1 MTFFNTPVNAQE
13 YIQLGDVYNLEGFY
27 SMNRLTS
34 YCIEEKGCRDFAFI
48 GFAEGSRVVQARF
61 LGFLGACDQ
70 HNIRPD
76 EGMLFTRPSNHTYFS
91 YSMVEEVIR
100 RMTFMPDAI
109 VCEND
114 DIAKYTALALL
125 QKDPELA
132 RRMVITGF
140 DNTIEE
146 DFFKKDILT
155 VDVKIEELGRRLVKS
170 VIDRVRDPR
179 LGIIFATLTTYP
191 KLI

>member
-1 MTFFNTPVNAQE
+1 
-13 YIQLGDVYNLEGFY
+13 
-27 SMNRLTS
+27 
-34 YCIEEKGCRDFAFI
+34 
-48 GFAEGSRVVQARF
+48 
-61 LGFLGACDQ
+61 
-70 HNIRPD
+70 
-76 EGMLFTRPSNHTYFS
+76 
-91 YSMVEEVIR
+91 
-100 RMTFMPDAI
+100 MTFMPDAI